1 MGGRFF
7 LHPFKFLFHLFNSNR
22 VQPIYTVGFASVSRR
37 ALERKSMTQIIR
49 SSFVTAALLTSSLL
63 AAATASAQ
71 RATYAIDPQ
80 HSQVDFGIKHMAIS
94 TVHGRFA
101 ISNGVIDLDESNVD
115 DSSVKATV
123 NVLSVDTGEAA
134 RDKHLNSP
142 DFFDTAKFPTA
153 TFTSTKIAKT
163 GGGYDVMGDLT
174 LHGVTKPVTLH
185 MEAPSKEQIG
195 MDKLPHRGFTATTT
209 IHRQDFGLVWN
220 GTLKSGDSMLGDDVK
235 MTFDI
240 EAARK

>member
-1 MGGRFF
+1 
-7 LHPFKFLFHLFNSNR
+7 
-22 VQPIYTVGFASVSRR
+22 
-37 ALERKSMTQIIR
+37 MTQTFR
-49 SSFVTAALLTSSLL
+49 SSFAAVALLTSSVILG
-63 AAATASAQ
+63 ATASAQ

-101 ISNGVIDLDESNVD
+101 ISSGTIDLDEKNMD
-115 DSSVKATV
+115 DSSVKATI

-163 GGGYDVMGDLT
+163 AEGYDVSGDLT

-185 MEAPSKEQIG
+185 MESPSKEQIG
-195 MDKLPHRGFTATTT
+195 MDKLPHRGFTATAVL
-209 IHRQDFGLVWN
+209 HRQDFGLIWN
-220 GTLKSGDSMLGDDVK
+220 GTLKSGDSMLGDDVR

>member
-1 MGGRFF
+1 
-7 LHPFKFLFHLFNSNR
+7 
-22 VQPIYTVGFASVSRR
+22 
-37 ALERKSMTQIIR
+37 MTQTTQVLR
-49 SSFVTAALLTSSLL
+49 SPFVIAALLSGTLL
-63 AAATASAQ
+63 AGATASAQ

-80 HSQVDFGIKHMAIS
+80 HSQVDFVIKHMAIS

-101 ISNGVIDLDESNVD
+101 ISAGTINLDEKNLA
-115 DSSVKATV
+115 DSSVMATI
-123 NVLSVDTGEAA
+123 NVASVDTGEAA

-142 DFFDTAKFPTA
+142 DFFDTTKFPTA
-153 TFTSTKIAKT
+153 TFTSTKVAKT
-163 GGGYDVMGDLT
+163 GDGYDVLGDLM
-174 LHGVTKPVTLH
+174 LHGVTKPITLH

-195 MDKLPHRGFTATTT
+195 MDKMPHRGFTATTT
-209 IHRQDFGLVWN
+209 LHRQDFGLTWN

>member
-1 MGGRFF
+1 
-7 LHPFKFLFHLFNSNR
+7 
-22 VQPIYTVGFASVSRR
+22 
-37 ALERKSMTQIIR
+37 MTQTLR
-49 SSFVTAALLTSSLL
+49 TSFATAVLFTSGFIGS
-63 AAATASAQ
+63 ATASAQ

-101 ISNGVIDLDESNVD
+101 ITAGTINLDEKDPV
-115 DSSVKATV
+115 DSSVMATI
-123 NVLSVDTGEAA
+123 NVASVDTGEAA

-142 DFFDTAKFPTA
+142 DFFDTAKYPTA
-153 TFTSTKIAKT
+153 TFTSTKLTKT
-163 GGGYDVMGDLT
+163 GDGYDVIGDLT

-185 MEAPSKEQIG
+185 MEPPSKEQIG
-195 MDKLPHRGFTATTT
+195 MDKMPHRGFTATAT

>member
-1 MGGRFF
+1 
-7 LHPFKFLFHLFNSNR
+7 
-22 VQPIYTVGFASVSRR
+22 
-37 ALERKSMTQIIR
+37 MTQILR
-49 SSFVTAALLTSSLL
+49 TSFATAALLTSTLL
-63 AAATASAQ
+63 AGANASAQ

-80 HSQVDFGIKHMAIS
+80 HSQVEFGIKHMAIS
-94 TVHGRFA
+94 TVRGRFA
-101 ISNGVIDLDESNVD
+101 ISAGTINLDDKNLV
-115 DSSVKATV
+115 DSSVMATI
-123 NVLSVDTGEAA
+123 NVASVDTGEAA

-163 GGGYDVMGDLT
+163 GEGYDVLGDLM

-185 MEAPSKEQIG
+185 MESPSKEQVG
-195 MDKLPHRGFTATTT
+195 MDKMPHRGFSATTT